1 MVEDVTPDEIAD
13 RIEDDALQIVDVRK
27 PAQFRQ
33 AHIPGAENVPF
44 PELPRRVEQ
53 IDWNDEIVVACAIG
67 KSSQK
72 AARMLESYEGVDDD
86 ADVYNLDGGV
96 RAWDYDLTTGAEAS
110 IPNGDADDGV
120 ADEGPEGGAGGTDAP
135 F

>member
-1 MVEDVTPDEIAD
+1 MVEDVTPDEIAE
-13 RIEDDALQIVDVRK
+13 RIEDDDAPQIVDVRK

-44 PELPRRVEQ
+44 PELPRTVDQ
-53 IDWNDEIVVACAIG
+53 IDWDDEIVVACAIG

-86 ADVYNLDGGV
+86 ADVYNLDGGL
-96 RAWDYDLTTGAEAS
+96 RAWDGDVASGREDAESATGTES
-110 IPNGDADDGV
+110 G
-120 ADEGPEGGAGGTDAP
+120 DEGPSAASGDAP

>member
-13 RIEDDALQIVDVRK
+13 RIEDDDAPQIVDVRK
-27 PAQFRQ
+27 PLQFRQ

-53 IDWNDEIVVACAIG
+53 IDWDDEIVVACAIG

-72 AARMLESYEGVDDD
+72 AARMLESYEGVDED
-86 ADVYNLDGGV
+86 ADVYNLEGGI
-96 RAWDYDLTTGAEAS
+96 RAWDADLAS
-110 IPNGDADDGV
+110 SEERAND
-120 ADEGPEGGAGGTDAP
+120 DEGPGAAADDADAP

>member
-1 MVEDVTPDEIAD
+1 MVEDVTPDEIAE
-13 RIEDDALQIVDVRK
+13 RIEDDDAPQIVDVRK
-27 PAQFRQ
+27 PTQFRQ

-44 PELPRRVEQ
+44 PELPRKVEQ
-53 IDWNDEIVVACAIG
+53 IDWDDEIVVACAIG

-96 RAWDYDLTTGAEAS
+96 RAWDHDLASGRDDAGTDRAGASDEGPGSAS
-110 IPNGDADDGV
+110 GDAD
-120 ADEGPEGGAGGTDAP
+120 AP

>member
-1 MVEDVTPDEIAD
+1 MVEDVTPDEIAE
-13 RIEDDALQIVDVRK
+13 RIDDDDAPQIVDVRK
-27 PAQFRQ
+27 PTQFRQ

-44 PELPRRVEQ
+44 PELPRKVERL
-53 IDWNDEIVVACAIG
+53 DWDDEIVVACAIG

-86 ADVYNLDGGV
+86 ADVYNLEGGL
-96 RAWDYDLTTGAEAS
+96 RAWDGDVASGEAPGGDAADES
-110 IPNGDADDGV
+110 TDEGPGDAD
-120 ADEGPEGGAGGTDAP
+120 AP